1 MLLVSFEAHP
11 SLRAVGGGSTG
22 GARLAKTTFAM
33 WPSAGPENI
42 GTPNLSYAAQYLACT
57 FPGQRFA
64 SVLADR
70 RA

>member
-1 MLLVSFEAHP
+1 MP
-11 SLRAVGGGSTG
+11 GSS
-22 GARLAKTTFAM
+22 TTRGWHTSRESDVRHVAFC
-33 WPSAGPENI
+33 WSPESI

-57 FPGQRFA
+57 FPCQRFA